1 MLPQLLS
8 VDFARWQFGLTASFH
23 FLFVPLTLG
32 LTWILFTMEC
42 LYVKTGKQVY
52 KDMVKF
58 WGKLLGI
65 NFALGVLTGLTM
77 EFEFGTNWAYYSQF
91 VGDAFGTP
99 LAIEGLVAFMLEST
113 FIGIFFFGWDKL
125 TKKQHLTATFCL
137 AIGSTLSAL
146 MILIA
151 NGFMQHPIGALFNPL
166 TMRMETTNL
175 LEILTSTTAQ
185 IGFIHTILAGYAT
198 AAVFVVGI
206 SAFYLLHGRDI
217 AFAKRSIAVGL
228 GFGLVVT
235 IMLLVMGDQNGL
247 AVYREQPAKLA
258 AIEGEWTTQKVP
270 ANFNLI
276 AWPNQERQENLFEI
290 QVPYLLGPLVTHS
303 LDTPIYGLKA
313 IMYDGYKNAD
323 GIEQPSYQERIIQG
337 AKAYDALMKFRKD
350 QSNTEALNTFKQ
362 YRSDL
367 GFGMILLPYVGQG
380 ESLEQAIAHNP
391 SILEK
396 ATRDSVPNSFS
407 IYWGFRIMVGLG
419 LLMLLMF
426 VVGIFLLARNS
437 LWQHRWVLRFMLY
450 MIPAPW
456 IAAIAGW
463 FVTEHGRQPWTVYYM
478 LPTSISASTLN
489 TADVFTTM
497 ILFLLFDSVL
507 FAVEIFLMFKFARLG
522 PSAIHSGRYHFEK
535 QQQNQKA

>member
-270 ANFNLI
+270 ANFNLV

-350 QSNTEALNTFKQ
+350 QSNTEALNTFKRYQ
-362 YRSDL
+362 SDL

-426 VVGIFLLARNS
+426 VIGIFLLARNS

-478 LPTSISASTLN
+478 LPTSISSSTLN

-535 QQQNQKA
+535 QQQNLKA

>member
-42 LYVKTGKQVY
+42 LYVKTGKPIY
-52 KDMVKF
+52 KDMVRF

-113 FIGIFFFGWDKL
+113 FVGIFFFGWDKL
-125 TKKQHLTATFCL
+125 SKKQHLIATFCL

-151 NGFMQHPIGALFNPL
+151 NGFMQHPIGAVFNPL
-166 TMRMETTNL
+166 TMRMETTSL
-175 LEILTSTTAQ
+175 LDILTSTVAQ

-206 SAFYLLHGRDI
+206 SAFYLLHARDI
-217 AFAKRSIAVGL
+217 AFAKRSMAVGL

-258 AIEGEWTTQKVP
+258 AIEAEWTTQKIP

-276 AWPNQERQENLFEI
+276 AWPNQQRQENVFELQI
-290 QVPYLLGPLVTHS
+290 PDLLGPLVTHS
-303 LDTPIYGLKA
+303 LDTPIYGLKE

-323 GIEQPSYQERIIQG
+323 GVEQPSYQQRIING
-337 AKAYDALMKFRKD
+337 AKAYDALMRFRKNE
-350 QSNTEALNTFKQ
+350 SNRNALATFKRYQ
-362 YRSDL
+362 NDL

-380 ESLEQAIAHNP
+380 ASLEEAIIHNP
-391 SILEK
+391 SLLEK

-407 IYWGFRIMVGLG
+407 IFWGFRIMVGLG

-426 VVGIFLLARNS
+426 VIGIFLLARNT
-437 LWQHRWVLRFMLY
+437 LWQHRWILRFMLY

-478 LPTSISASTLN
+478 LPTSISSSTLN

-497 ILFLLFDSVL
+497 VLFLLFDSVL
-507 FAVEIFLMFKFARLG
+507 FAVEMFLMFKFARLG
-522 PSAIHSGRYHFEK
+522 PSALHSGRYHFEK
-535 QQQNQKA
+535 NQQNVKA